1 MENKKLIIILVT
13 VIIVAVILAG
23 TAIALTGVNP
33 LNTNKEYNFNQYTMN
48 VPSNAVF
55 TNTSNATGLLPGQTI
70 YSDINDSLIT
80 GYAFSEMFQGNSTGY
95 MSDLLSKQSDF
106 TPLNNITNL
115 SSNCKIY
122 QLASNNTMGVK
133 YIGTYCQNNSVV
145 IVGANDTDT
154 LKMMLNSVN
163 ITVNESTLAT
173 ASSSQSSGGSSNSG
187 VVSSGSSGGSSSD
200 EDYLTEADFQESSKY
215 WGAGDANPNYG
226 KTYHIM
232 GGIYRDD
239 NPTRDGPGDLTPVD
253 ERSERIMEDY
263 YLNGG

>member
-1 MENKKLIIILVT
+1 
-13 VIIVAVILAG
+13 
-23 TAIALTGVNP
+23 
-33 LNTNKEYNFNQYTMN
+33 MN

-70 YSDINDSLIT
+70 YSDTNDSLIT

-145 IVGANDTDT
+145 IVGSNDTDT

-200 EDYLTEADFQESSKY
+200 DGFLTQEDLEAGYDT
-215 WGAGDANPNYG
+215 WGDGAANPTYG
-226 KTYHIM
+226 RYYKLN

-239 NPTRDGPGDLTPVD
+239 NPTRTGAGDLTPID
-253 ERSERIMEDY
+253 DKAKADTDAMY
-263 YLNGG
+263 A

>member
-106 TPLNNITNL
+106 TPLNNITGQPAMSMPLYWNEQGL
-115 SSNCKIY
+115 PIGTHFVGRY
-122 QLASNNTMGVK
+122 GDEATLFRLASQLEAACPWANRRP
-133 YIGTYCQNNSVV
+133 SVF
-145 IVGANDTDT
+145 A
-154 LKMMLNSVN
+154 
-163 ITVNESTLAT
+163 A
-173 ASSSQSSGGSSNSG
+173 
-187 VVSSGSSGGSSSD
+187 
-200 EDYLTEADFQESSKY
+200 
-215 WGAGDANPNYG
+215 
-226 KTYHIM
+226 
-232 GGIYRDD
+232 
-239 NPTRDGPGDLTPVD
+239 
-253 ERSERIMEDY
+253 
-263 YLNGG
+263 